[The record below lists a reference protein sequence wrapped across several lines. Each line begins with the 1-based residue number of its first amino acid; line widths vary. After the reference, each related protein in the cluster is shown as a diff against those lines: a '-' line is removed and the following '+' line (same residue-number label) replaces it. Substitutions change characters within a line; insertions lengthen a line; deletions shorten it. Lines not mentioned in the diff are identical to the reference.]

1 MEEEKKY
8 ISVAEFAKI
17 KKVSPQAVYKRLNNT
32 LKQYVVKVEGR
43 TMLDVEA
50 LSFGDFQPTVK
61 QQNHS
66 FQPQKGFNNSTVE
79 AENHQLKERVSELLG
94 VVDELK
100 KELDGARAT
109 IARKDEQLEQL
120 TARLLS
126 ITENQQEL
134 LRNSQILQAQAQQK
148 RGLFARIFL
157 PRGNT
162 PSKTED

>member
-61 QQNHS
+61 QQNQS

-79 AENHQLKERVSELLG
+79 SENHQLKERVSELLG

-109 IARKDEQLEQL
+109 IARKDEQLEQM

-148 RGLFARIFL
+148 RGFFARLFA
-157 PRGNT
+157 PKDKSET
-162 PSKTED
+162 V